1 MCTTCTFYS
10 NTRAGQT
17 AINHNRCLLLT
28 AALFFGRVKAAQAL
42 TEDFDSVVLEFGRG
56 CPCKI
61 PPLKSTGK
69 AHLNTATHDKAFKK
83 PDGKFF
89 GMSVR
94 AAFELSVEVVNVHGA
109 QQIGGDD
116 AAEEENDAEQRPEF
130 DDFDEMDERLEVE
143 PPAIVDDGADD
154 DLSGMVAE

>member
-1 MCTTCTFYS
+1 M
-10 NTRAGQT
+10 
-17 AINHNRCLLLT
+17 LLT
-28 AALFFGRVKAAQAL
+28 AALFFGRVRAAQAL

-56 CPCKI
+56 CPCKD

-83 PDGKFF
+83 HDGKFF

-94 AAFELSVEVVNVHGA
+94 AAFELSIEVEVVNVQGA

-116 AAEEENDAEQRPEF
+116 AAEEENDAEQRPEL
-130 DDFDEMDERLEVE
+130 DEFDEMDSAVE
-143 PPAIVDDGADD
+143 AEIPAIVDDCADD
-154 DLSGMVAE
+154 DLSGMVSE